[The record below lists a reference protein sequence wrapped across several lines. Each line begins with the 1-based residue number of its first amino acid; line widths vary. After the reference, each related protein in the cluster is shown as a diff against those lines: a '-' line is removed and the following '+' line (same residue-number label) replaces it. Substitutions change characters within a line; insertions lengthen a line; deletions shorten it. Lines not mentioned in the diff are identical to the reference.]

1 MAYFRC
7 IVNKKNFIWYL
18 LAVLLWIALLVVLI
32 VSINNGNY
40 AFSYGFDD
48 KDTTEKNVDV
58 RISVSQSW
66 DDYIEGVKV
75 KGAEYDGEVINN
87 SGKEI
92 RDWVLTIYLPE
103 DEGIIDSSWNGEYRK
118 EGKKITYY
126 PDNNVFVIA
135 KDGYRTFGFILKSP
149 ETYSEFKYEIY
160 GSYVTYKEE
169 YPLYWVLIILTIV
182 YAVTFAMFAFM
193 KIRMEM
199 RRRSDDEII
208 RQTMM
213 VFVNSI
219 DARDEYTKG
228 HSVRVS
234 EYAQL
239 LAKEMGYSDDE
250 VRKIGY
256 IALLHDCGK
265 IVVPDELLKKPGKL
279 TPEERHQIQQHTVM
293 GGNMLE
299 GFTSLQG
306 AREGALYHHEYYDGS
321 GYPEGLKGEE
331 IPKQARIICVADS
344 FDAMNSDRYYRRHLG
359 KEMILN
365 ELKKNRGVQFDP
377 EV

>member
-1 MAYFRC
+1 
-7 IVNKKNFIWYL
+7 
-18 LAVLLWIALLVVLI
+18 
-32 VSINNGNY
+32 
-40 AFSYGFDD
+40 
-48 KDTTEKNVDV
+48 
-58 RISVSQSW
+58 
-66 DDYIEGVKV
+66 
-75 KGAEYDGEVINN
+75 
-87 SGKEI
+87 
-92 RDWVLTIYLPE
+92 
-103 DEGIIDSSWNGEYRK
+103 
-118 EGKKITYY
+118 
-126 PDNNVFVIA
+126 
-135 KDGYRTFGFILKSP
+135 
-149 ETYSEFKYEIY
+149 
-160 GSYVTYKEE
+160 
-169 YPLYWVLIILTIV
+169 
-182 YAVTFAMFAFM
+182 
-193 KIRMEM
+193 
-199 RRRSDDEII
+199 
-208 RQTMM
+208 
-213 VFVNSI
+213 
-219 DARDEYTKG
+219 
-228 HSVRVS
+228 
-234 EYAQL
+234 
-239 LAKEMGYSDDE
+239 DDE

-377 EV
+377 EVADCMLRLIESGKIHVME